1 MADYA
6 ASVLAKGQA
15 IVTDQ
20 YQAPEQRRQT
30 PTLLSLALQNQ
41 EISIPNAQELRVSPL
56 RTVDVNFL
64 ADVTAGSAVAKTIA
78 HTGNHGVSA
87 AINVTYVQH
96 VETFSLPRKLATNNI
111 IKYQQMYNNLL
122 LMAWKNL
129 RTRHDNSALAYLVA
143 NRCQL
148 TNAVMTPLIA
158 SAAPGTWSDA
168 NKALEIDQVNKAL
181 FMEYAK
187 SLMQARFYTGE
198 YDVVADLQL
207 SRLFNYQSR
216 QGSGNFADLGY
227 QFEGQSFVTTQQ
239 SISSAYTQGAALIMP
254 KNSFAGLNWNEDLN
268 KRGEDA
274 GIGPIGLLTTAID
287 PLGSGAEADVSMYSA
302 RNDSSAVG
310 GSTQDIIDQWEFTLT
325 IGYVVPPLTLSND
338 SVVHM
343 VGQVA

>member
-20 YQAPEQRRQT
+20 FQGPEQRRQV
-30 PTLLSLALQNQ
+30 PTLLGLALQNQ
-41 EISIPNAQELRVSPL
+41 EISIPNAQDLRVSPL

-64 ADVTAGSAVAKTIA
+64 ADVAPGSAVAKSIA

-96 VETFSLPRKLATNNI
+96 VESFSLPRKLAVNNI
-111 IKYQQMYNNLL
+111 FKYQQMFNNLL
-122 LMAWKNL
+122 TMAWKNI
-129 RTRHDNSALAYLVA
+129 RTRHDNSALAFLIA

-148 TNAVMTPLIA
+148 NNAVMTPLIA
-158 SAAPGTWSDA
+158 SAAPGNWSDA
-168 NKALEIDQVNKAL
+168 TKALEVDQVNKSL

-187 SLMQARFYTGE
+187 SLMAARFYTGE
-198 YDVVADLQL
+198 YDMIADLQIA
-207 SRLFNYQSR
+207 RMFNYQSR

-227 QFEGQSFVTTQQ
+227 QFEGQPFITTQQ
-239 SISSAYTQGAALIMP
+239 VISSSYSQGAALIMP
-254 KNSFAGLNWNEDLN
+254 KGTFAGLNWNEDLN

-302 RNDSSAVG
+302 RYDSSGVG
-310 GSTQDIIDQWEFTLT
+310 GSTQDIIDQWELTLT
-325 IGYVVPPLTLSND
+325 IGYVVPPLSLSLD
-338 SVVHM
+338 SVIHM
-343 VGQVA
+343 IGQNQ